1 MAATDTPTPVT
12 RPQRWDQPFG
22 PEMTEAD
29 VARLLARPEIASIRA
44 EHFPSRLP
52 LKEILRND
60 ARIVRFHA
68 GDLIVREGDYGNSA
82 FLVLTGRVRVV
93 LAPGLPREMLGRQE
107 PRRKNFWRSLARLWK
122 DRRVPEVRAASQAS
136 DATEFFRRDA
146 GAEQRVFLQD
156 VPAVLDRHKTAVLE
170 SGVLFGELAAL
181 GRVPRTATMFAET
194 EAELLEIRWQGL
206 REIRRFDEG
215 WRRMIDERYRAN
227 ALQAHLRAT
236 PLFSGLDES
245 ALTQLAQQTLFE
257 TYGAFDWHVSYQQ
270 LQGAEAVEHEPVLAA
285 EGDHPDGLLLVRAGF
300 ARVSVKLGHGRRTL
314 TYLGAGDQLGL
325 EELYDAWQAGQPR
338 SLETTLSAVGY
349 VDVLRV
355 PTDALEKFVFGK
367 ISAPPRRLAAASAR
381 PLAQDALLEWL
392 VDERFINGTQAMLI
406 DLDRCTRCDDCVRA
420 CASTHEGN
428 PRFIRH
434 GKTFDHWMV
443 TNACMHCADPVCMI
457 GCPTGAI
464 HRSEQGGTVVI
475 NDNTCIGCSTCA
487 NSCPYDNIV
496 MVGIRDAGGN
506 ALVDPRDQKPILKA
520 TKCDLCSGQLGGPAC
535 VRACPHDALQ
545 RVDFRDLSV
554 FADVPVV

>member
-1 MAATDTPTPVT
+1 MAATDTSTPVT

-29 VARLLARPEIASIRA
+29 VARLLVRPEIAAIRTDR
-44 EHFPSRLP
+44 FPARLS
-52 LKEILRND
+52 LHEILRND
-60 ARIVRFHA
+60 ARIVRVHP

-82 FLVLTGRVRVV
+82 FLILAGKVRVV
-93 LAPGLPREMLGRQE
+93 LPPGLPREMLGRHE
-107 PRRKNFWRSLARLWK
+107 VRRKGWWRSLAQLWK
-122 DRRVPEVRAASQAS
+122 NRRVPEVRAAA
-136 DATEFFRRDA
+136 DATEFFRKDEGTA
-146 GAEQRVFLQD
+146 TQRVFLQD
-156 VPAVLDRHKTAVLE
+156 VPAILDRHKTAVLE
-170 SGVLFGELAAL
+170 SGALFGELAAL

-194 EAELLEIRWQGL
+194 EVELLEIRWQGL

-227 ALQAHLRAT
+227 ALLAHLLAT
-236 PLFSGLDES
+236 PIFAGLDES

-270 LQGAEAVEHEPVLAA
+270 LQGAEAVTHEPVIAA

-300 ARVSVKLGHGRRTL
+300 ARVSVKLGNGRRTL
-314 TYLGAGDQLGL
+314 TYLGAGDQFGL
-325 EELYDAWQAGQPR
+325 EELYDAWRAGQPR

-355 PTDALEKFVFGK
+355 PTDALEKLVFGK
-367 ISAPPRRLAAASAR
+367 ISVPPRRLAAAADR
-381 PLAQDALLEWL
+381 PLSHDSLLEWL

-420 CASTHEGN
+420 CASTHDGN
-428 PRFIRH
+428 PRFIRR

-464 HRSEQGGTVVI
+464 HRSEAGGTVVI
-475 NDNTCIGCSTCA
+475 NDQTCIGCSTCA

-496 MVGIRDAGGN
+496 MVGIRDVRGN
-506 ALVDPRDQKPILKA
+506 ALIDPRDQKPILKA

-545 RVDFRDLSV
+545 RVDFRDMSV
-554 FADVPVV
+554 FEEPSA

>member
-1 MAATDTPTPVT
+1 MAATDTPTPIT

-22 PEMTEAD
+22 LDMTDAD
-29 VARLLARPEIASIRA
+29 VARLLAQPEIAAIRVDR
-44 EHFPSRLP
+44 FPARLP
-52 LKEILRND
+52 LREILRND
-60 ARIVRFHA
+60 ARLVRFQP
-68 GDLIVREGDYGNSA
+68 GSLIVREGDYGNSA
-82 FLVLTGRVRVV
+82 FLILSGKVRVV
-93 LAPGLPREMLGRQE
+93 LPPGLPREMLGRHEVRQ
-107 PRRKNFWRSLARLWK
+107 KGWWRSLAQLWK
-122 DRRVPEVRAASQAS
+122 NRRVPEVRASEAS
-136 DATEFFRRDA
+136 DATGFFRK
-146 GAEQRVFLQD
+146 AEGDTEHRVFLQD
-156 VPAVLDRHKTAVLE
+156 VPAILDQHKTAVLE
-170 SGVLFGELAAL
+170 RGALFGELAAL

-194 EAELLEIRWQGL
+194 DTELLEIRWQGL

-236 PLFSGLDES
+236 TLFAGLDES
-245 ALTQLAQQTLFE
+245 ALTLLAQQTLFE

-270 LQGAEAVEHEPVLAA
+270 LQGADAVAQEPIIAA
-285 EGDHPDGLLLVRAGF
+285 EGNHPDGLLLVRAGF

-314 TYLGAGDQLGL
+314 TYLGAGDQFGL
-325 EELYDAWQAGQPR
+325 EELYDAWRAGQPR
-338 SLETTLSAVGY
+338 PLETTLSAVGY

-355 PTDALEKFVFGK
+355 PTDALEKSAFPRM
-367 ISAPPRRLAAASAR
+367 SAPPRRLASAASR

-420 CASTHEGN
+420 CASTHDGN

-464 HRSEQGGTVVI
+464 HRSEAGGTVVI
-475 NDNTCIGCSTCA
+475 NDQTCIGCSTCA

-496 MVGIRDAGGN
+496 MVGIRDVRGN
-506 ALVDPRDQKPILKA
+506 ALIDPRDQKPILKA

-545 RVDFRDLSV
+545 RVDFRDMTV
-554 FADVPVV
+554 FEKQQA